1 MNDIG
6 TRLREAR
13 DRQNLTLADVV
24 ARTRIPAAA
33 LEHIEHNAFD
43 RLPAA
48 VFTKGHLRAYAAAV
62 GLDAEEIVGEYL
74 AQWPAATHELPVFRA
89 PAMEEPHDGRR
100 IVTALVGIA
109 AMLFAYSSLREPG
122 KPTSIV
128 PSDQR
133 EELVIQPIAARGVV
147 DHAPPLAAA
156 GVEVGVRLDVQPT
169 GECWVSV
176 VADGEVVIHRLLQK
190 GERAT
195 AGAASELVVRI
206 GDPGA
211 FAYMLNGVPGRSL
224 GDAGIPLTVTITD
237 HNYRTFL
244 DEADPEP
251 RLAESTAV

>member
-1 MNDIG
+1 MNEIG
-6 TRLREAR
+6 SRLREAR
-13 DRQNLTLADVV
+13 DRQNLTLADVA

-48 VFTKGHLRAYAAAV
+48 VFTKGHLRAYAAVV
-62 GLDAEEIVGEYL
+62 GLDEEEIVGEYL
-74 AQWPAATHELPVFRA
+74 ARWPAATHELPIFRV

-100 IVTALVGIA
+100 IVTTLVGIA
-109 AMLFAYSSLREPG
+109 VMLFAYSSPREPG
-122 KPTSIV
+122 EPASIV
-128 PSDQR
+128 PSERR
-133 EELVIQPIAARGVV
+133 EVLVAQPIAARDVV
-147 DHAPPLAAA
+147 DHAPAAA
-156 GVEVGVRLDVQPT
+156 AAAIEVGVRLDVQPT
-169 GECWVSV
+169 DECWLSV

-195 AGAASELVVRI
+195 IGAASELVVRI

-224 GDAGIPLTVTITD
+224 GDAGIPLTVTITE

-244 DEADPEP
+244 DESEPEP
-251 RLAESTAV
+251 RLAESTVA